1 VRPDNDT
8 SSPGSGSEAYCQ
20 TAPDSLHRVELQRPR
35 CRDRSA
41 CPRRTHSF
49 PQVAQLVGPND
60 DVRIPGGSTELDWEV
75 ELGVVI
81 SRRTSSLDSVENAYA
96 AIAGYMV
103 VTMSANAPSRSSAA
117 GSGRRASRLRPSTQQ
132 DHGSSCRTRS
142 TTYAI
147 CACGADGHPEAEGP
161 SGGRTTTSGR
171 QSSQAHQ
178 ARLRWHRRC

>member
-60 DVRIPGGSTELDWEV
+60 DVCIPGGSTKLDWEV

-96 AIAGYMV
+96 AIPGYMV
-103 VTMSANAPSRSSAA
+103 VNDVSERAFQIERGGQWSKGKSAETFNPA
-117 GSGRRASRLRPSTQQ
+117 GPWLVMPDEIDDVRDLRM
-132 DHGSSCRTRS
+132 
-142 TTYAI
+142 
-147 CACGADGHPEAEGP
+147 
-161 SGGRTTTSGR
+161 
-171 QSSQAHQ
+171 
-178 ARLRWHRRC
+178 WH

>member
-8 SSPGSGSEAYCQ
+8 SSPGSGSEPYCQ

-60 DVRIPGGSTELDWEV
+60 DVRIPRGSTKLDREV

-81 SRRTSSLDSVENAYA
+81 SRRTSSRLCGKCVRRDCRLHGRDDVSERAFQIERGGQWSKGKSAETFNP
-96 AIAGYMV
+96 AGPWLVMPDEIDDV
-103 VTMSANAPSRSSAA
+103 RD
-117 GSGRRASRLRPSTQQ
+117 LRMW
-132 DHGSSCRTRS
+132 R
-142 TTYAI
+142 
-147 CACGADGHPEAEGP
+147 
-161 SGGRTTTSGR
+161 
-171 QSSQAHQ
+171 
-178 ARLRWHRRC
+178 